1 MKKVTGRIIMI
12 IALIV
17 CLLAAGL
24 LVITL
29 VQYRTSEKLYEQ
41 AAEQYTDPADR
52 DSTGEEAKTD
62 PDAGNDGSYET
73 APVVVDF
80 DALKKVN
87 EDVAGWIYC
96 EDTVINYPVMYGSDN
111 DFYLHHSYE
120 GNYSASGSI
129 FIDYNNKNDLSDTNT
144 IIYGHHMKD
153 KSMFATLSNWAEQEY
168 YEEHPVVWLL
178 TPEQDYK
185 IVLFGG
191 YTTSASSD
199 TYTIYQDHSEELVEY
214 LQTAASQS
222 DFKAAV
228 SSLPGDAHFV
238 VLSTCAYVFDNAR
251 YVLHGYLE
259 PVDSAGGVPLS

>member
-1 MKKVTGRIIMI
+1 MKKVTGRIIML

-17 CLLAAGL
+17 CLAAAGL
-24 LVITL
+24 LVFTL
-29 VQYRTSEKLYEQ
+29 VQYRTSEKLYEE
-41 AAEQYTDPADR
+41 AAQQFTAVSDR
-52 DSTGEEAKTD
+52 DTADEEAGT
-62 PDAGNDGSYET
+62 ET
-73 APVVVDF
+73 GGADSREKAPITVDF
-80 DALKKVN
+80 DALKEVN

-129 FIDYNNKNDLSDTNT
+129 FIDSHNKSDFSDTNT

-168 YEEHPVVWLL
+168 YEAHPVVWLL

-199 TYTIYQDHSEELVEY
+199 TYTIYQDHSKELVEY
-214 LQTAASQS
+214 LQTAAAQS
-222 DFKAAV
+222 DFKPAV
-228 SSLPGDAHFV
+228 SSLPGDARFV

-259 PVDSAGGVPLS
+259 PAGSAGGVPLS